1 MFYGVSMPT
10 AQTNY
15 SHVEIDSS
23 QGGYCQEATGSVSF
37 LLPNMSAKGSTCI
50 QIHCENHMQ

>member
-23 QGGYCQEATGSVSF
+23 QGGYCQEATVSF
-37 LLPNMSAKGSTCI
+37 LLPNMPAKGSTCI